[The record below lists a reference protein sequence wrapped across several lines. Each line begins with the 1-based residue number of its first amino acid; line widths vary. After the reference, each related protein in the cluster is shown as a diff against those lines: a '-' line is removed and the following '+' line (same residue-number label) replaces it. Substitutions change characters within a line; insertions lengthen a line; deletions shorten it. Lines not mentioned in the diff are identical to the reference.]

1 MKHET
6 KIIALLLLPAVMLMA
21 AACSTQKNTASSRWW
36 HSFHAKYNTYY
47 NGAVAY
53 IDGSMEKEQGNVDN
67 FTEIIPLYTVGNKA
81 SREIGK
87 NNFDRAITKS
97 EKAIHLH
104 SIKNR
109 PVWDKKRRK
118 TASDIEWLNRREYNP
133 FLWKA
138 WLLMGRS
145 QFHSG
150 QFEDAASTFSYMS
163 RLYSTQPA
171 IYGKAR
177 AWLAKSYIEQ
187 GWMYD
192 AEDVIRNI
200 RRDSLD
206 WRAVKEW
213 DYTYADYYIHTG
225 EYAKAIPYLQKVIR
239 HEMRRKQKAREW
251 YLLGQLEAA
260 LGHRDQAYRAFRKV
274 TRMNPPYEIEFNA
287 RIAMTEVMAGGQ
299 AHKMIGRLKSMAA
312 SDKNKDYLDQ
322 VYYAIGNINLSQKD
336 TLNAINAYEQGNRK
350 ATRSGIE
357 KGVLLLHLG
366 NLYWER
372 QQFGDAGRC
381 YNEAIGLLDKDRNDY
396 GQLSERAKMLDQL
409 VPHTEAI
416 HLQDS
421 LQTLAKMSEKD
432 RNAAIDRVIAAL
444 KKKEKEERDAQAVQD
459 ATRAGMQNSGNPVAP
474 TGTPAPSQ
482 LRQGNQQWYFYN
494 PTAVS
499 QGKATFQRIWGKRE
513 NVDNWQRINK
523 TVVAGLNTPEEMTDT
538 TRDSLLQ
545 ATQMQDSL
553 RQRTDS
559 AQNDPHRREYYLA
572 QIPFTEEQLQES
584 NRILEDALCNAGVI
598 LKDRMDNLTLSE
610 RHLRRLTDHYPD
622 YEHTDNAYYHLFLL
636 YSRMNRPEMAD
647 RYVKLLQAR
656 FPDSQWT
663 ALLTDPYFK
672 ENARLGTH
680 MEDSLYAS
688 TYDAFKAGRY
698 AEVKGNA
705 RISDTRFPSGANR
718 DKFIFIAGLSMLND
732 GDPDGCLANMQKL
745 VKGFPESRLGEM
757 AGMIING
764 VKAGRRLRGG
774 KFDLGNIWERRS
786 VVLNDSDSIAVRSF
800 SPDRN
805 AAFVF
810 FLAYSPDS
818 LNENQLL
825 FEIAKFNFTSFLVR
839 NFDVTIEEVDGLHR
853 MVITGFR
860 NYDEALQYARQ
871 LYDQGPIIRLLNRG
885 RPFVISQPNLDL
897 LGNPFSYDDYNQYYT
912 KHFAP
917 LKVSTFRLLTE
928 PADVETRPEKQ
939 PAPEETDRTLDDGLM
954 LDNELGL
961 PASGTGTT
969 VTPDST
975 VSTQSSTD
983 GMTIP
988 VHQQTREKTAG
999 MQTTVIPERTE
1010 TPRQTTG
1017 SSTTVIPRE
1026 TSAPTS
1032 RPRSTGTTIPATT
1045 PKAGSAKTASGVSIP
1060 ATPPA
1065 PKPKKSSTGI
1075 YFGDR
1080 KAEKAASDKQKGKAA
1095 VDKKKQEKKKKK
1107 DYDLEDEYYDL
1118 EGF

>member
-192 AEDVIRNI
+192 AEDVIRNM

-225 EYAKAIPYLQKVIR
+225 EYAKAIPYLQKVIQ

-260 LGHRDQAYRAFRKV
+260 LGHKDQAYRAFRKV

-299 AHKMIGRLKSMAA
+299 AHKMIGRLKNMAA

-381 YNEAIGLLDKDRNDY
+381 YNKAIGLLDKDRNDY

-745 VKGFPESRLGEM
+745 VKGCPESRLGEM